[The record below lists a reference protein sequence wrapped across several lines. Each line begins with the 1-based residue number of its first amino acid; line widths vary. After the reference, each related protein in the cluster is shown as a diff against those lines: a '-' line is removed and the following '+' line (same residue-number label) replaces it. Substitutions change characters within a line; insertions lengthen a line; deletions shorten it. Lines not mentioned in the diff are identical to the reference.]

1 MLYILHIETT
11 SGSYKFE
18 TIKNRSAS
26 LVNNSRIRVMVPAP
40 EIANAYSNITTSH
53 FYDKQHLYIFAKAQ
67 ALCSLYTSLWPYLQR
82 H

>member
-1 MLYILHIETT
+1 MTLPKKELLKQEKQ
-11 SGSYKFE
+11 SSK
-18 TIKNRSAS
+18 KNRSAS